1 MSAEEYP
8 VLFGEGFLN
17 VQTFNINNAS
27 PNHPYAIIFIVS
39 LHHVLWGIYLQKY
52 YYFHKIYH
60 EQMWATF

>member
-8 VLFGEGFLN
+8 VLFGEVFLN

-39 LHHVLWGIYLQKY
+39 LHHVL
-52 YYFHKIYH
+52 
-60 EQMWATF
+60 